1 MGMFLSKAE
10 VDRITH
16 LARRGDRGTIT
27 SDEKG
32 ELRQLLAKLSPQA
45 QDLAWP
51 DLLEA
56 TFVFLG
62 LYTVAEMAQ
71 AATAD
76 AS

>member
-1 MGMFLSKAE
+1 MFLSRTE

-27 SDEKG
+27 PDEKG
-32 ELRQLLAKLSPQA
+32 EMRQLLARFSPQA

-71 AATAD
+71 APAD

>member
-1 MGMFLSKAE
+1 MFLSRSD

-16 LARRGDRGTIT
+16 LARRGDRGAIT
-27 SDEKG
+27 AEEKG
-32 ELRQLLAKLSPQA
+32 ELRQLLARLNPEA

-56 TFVFLG
+56 SFVFLG
-62 LYTVAEMAQ
+62 LYTVAELAQ
-71 AATAD
+71 APAD